1 MVDQVVPLQPM
12 EKHTRQ
18 DIHTAAC
25 GGPQAGAGGCALR
38 EAAAHGEPTL
48 EQGYPEGRGRP
59 RAGAQIER
67 EEGAAERSCYGLTA
81 APALLR
87 GEEVDGSGM
96 LE

>member
-38 EAAAHGEPTL
+38 EAAAHGEPT
-48 EQGYPEGRGRP
+48 Q
-59 RAGAQIER
+59 AK
-67 EEGAAERSCYGLTA
+67 
-81 APALLR
+81 
-87 GEEVDGSGM
+87 
-96 LE
+96 